1 MQTHIEH
8 LQTQIEHLRQF
19 EALFASE
26 NYTEFNDRLAAFKQY
41 MAEKFSETAK
51 SAFEDFNFTDLDGR
65 IEATKTCFTS
75 LQGLTSNNTMLG
87 LLVGN
92 RAANFFDHSIRET
105 QKYFQVLAAK
115 QAAKEEELANP
126 PTGMM
131 SYLTPVINNMAD
143 SLDTLIT
150 NEAVQKSLLNNT
162 RILIHLQKLN
172 LENALQTA
180 QDEIRA
186 QTIAKQIE
194 AATEAA
200 QAHSAS
206 TAKQI
211 ALSTL
216 RRKYMSYGAG
226 AAIAITTGALAYFG
240 IAKYNPHLLML
251 MSTHLPAI
259 ALVAAGAAGVTL
271 AAYLVY
277 RAYQAR
283 TQIADASVPVPTEY
297 SKRLTAMLMGAGA
310 SLVSFSALI
319 QFSPQLMQF
328 SPKFALL
335 MGLHLPQAAVIAMT
349 IMGTLLMAIAFYRV
363 YKAYQANVVATPAT
377 AVGQPTCTQRI
388 SQSLSC
394 CFKFG
399 GNVNAAP
406 ASELS
411 PVATSAA
418 TV

>member
-8 LQTQIEHLRQF
+8 LQTQIEHIRQF

-26 NYTEFNDRLAAFKQY
+26 NNTEFNDRLAAFKQY

-65 IEATKTCFTS
+65 IEATKTCFAS

-115 QAAKEEELANP
+115 QAAKEEEIANP

-143 SLDTLIT
+143 GLDTLIT
-150 NEAVQKSLLNNT
+150 NEAVQKSLLNNI
-162 RILIHLQKLN
+162 RILIRLQKLN
-172 LENALQTA
+172 LENSLQAA
-180 QDEIRA
+180 QDQLQA

-206 TAKQI
+206 TTKQI

-283 TQIADASVPVPTEY
+283 TQVMTTPVSTEY
-297 SKRLTAMLMGAGA
+297 SKQLTAMLMGTGS
-310 SLVSFSALI
+310 SLLSFSALV
-319 QFSPQLMQF
+319 QFSPQLTQF

-335 MGLHLPQAAVIAMT
+335 MGLHLPQVAVVAIA

-399 GNVNAAP
+399 GNGNADP
-406 ASELS
+406 ASDLNHS
-411 PVATSAA
+411 PNPVVATA
-418 TV
+418 